1 MGINRKGVTNMK
13 KITKSV
19 VAGLMS
25 LSLVLA
31 FAMPVIVGAQSA
43 DPYAPPTIDDLT
55 GTGLGTASITT
66 IIQEGI
72 GIFMSILGVIV
83 VFIILWGGFI
93 WMTAGGDPE
102 KVNKAKKMI
111 ISGITGLIIIFAA
124 WGIATF
130 VIGALQ
136 NATGAN
142 VS

>member
-1 MGINRKGVTNMK
+1 MN
-13 KITKSV
+13 KITKSA

-31 FAMPVIVGAQSA
+31 FAMPVIVGAESG

-55 GTGLGTASITT
+55 TGTGLGTASLTV
-66 IIQEGI
+66 IIQQGI
-72 GIFMSILGVIV
+72 SVFMSILGVIV

-124 WGIATF
+124 WGIAMF
-130 VIGALQ
+130 VMNALET
-136 NATGAN
+136 ATN
-142 VS
+142 VTVS

>member
-1 MGINRKGVTNMK
+1 MK

-31 FAMPVIVGAQSA
+31 FAMPVIVGAET
-43 DPYAPPTIDDLT
+43 DTYNTPTIDGYDTPTIDDLS

-66 IIQEGI
+66 IIREGI

-136 NATGAN
+136 NATEVT